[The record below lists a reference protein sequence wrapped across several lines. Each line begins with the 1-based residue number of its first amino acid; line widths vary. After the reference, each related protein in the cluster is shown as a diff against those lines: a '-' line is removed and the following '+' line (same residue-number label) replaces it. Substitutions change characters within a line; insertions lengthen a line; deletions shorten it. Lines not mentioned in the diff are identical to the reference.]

1 MIYGGC
7 WTRFYPPRHPSHSEE
22 VIMRKARPLQPDLF
36 ASLAAEPGALPTTV
50 RAKVTILLQALMLA
64 LVRLPPAGESV
75 TMTAAA
81 DE

>member
-1 MIYGGC
+1 
-7 WTRFYPPRHPSHSEE
+7 
-22 VIMRKARPLQPDLF
+22 MRKARPLQPDLF

>member
-1 MIYGGC
+1 
-7 WTRFYPPRHPSHSEE
+7 
-22 VIMRKARPLQPDLF
+22 MRNARRLQPDLF
-36 ASLAAEPGALPTTV
+36 ASMAAEPGALPTTV

-64 LVRLPPAGESV
+64 LVRPPQAGESV